1 MVKPEVTLLRMVQQF
16 SLLMTVIFT
25 AGSWYQY
32 DWFMAR
38 SVLIGGILAYG
49 SFLLLMR
56 DARQIVE
63 RVSQCCDHVKAVQRM
78 EKIRFLVKFYAK
90 LCVFGLIL
98 YALSTNIE
106 LHMIGLV
113 LGLSTVMLSVIIVV
127 LSRGRKIYSV
137 QSVKG
142 A

>member
-1 MVKPEVTLLRMVQQF
+1 MKPEETLLRMVQQF
-16 SLLMTVIFT
+16 SLLMTAVFT

-38 SVLIGGILAYG
+38 SVLIGGVLAFG

-56 DARQIVE
+56 DARQIID
-63 RVSQCCDHVKAVQRM
+63 RVSRSGDHVKAVQKM

-98 YALSTNIE
+98 YALSKNID

-127 LSRGRKIYSV
+127 LSRGRKIFSV
-137 QSVKG
+137 QSC
-142 A
+142 